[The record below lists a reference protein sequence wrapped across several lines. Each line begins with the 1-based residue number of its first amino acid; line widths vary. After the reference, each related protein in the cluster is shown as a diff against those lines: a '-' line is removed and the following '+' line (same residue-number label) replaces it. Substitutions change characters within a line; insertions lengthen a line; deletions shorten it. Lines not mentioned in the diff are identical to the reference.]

1 MPSRGLVLDRDRL
14 EARSARCAVITV
26 TKNAVFTVT
35 SGDVGSKETNMT
47 ITSTEGARV
56 IFAFVGADAREP
68 MTVRGRLADAAE
80 REPTNLAAA
89 PDGPSNRTRDF
100 RPSFTSY
107 PTCSG
112 ARNPVANFKL
122 GYSLNSYIMGACTVD
137 CENGACLSSFP
148 HLAPRSRR
156 VQIQS
161 NLKHTRLVR
170 LQAFRPAS
178 IALRRR
184 RFQVS
189 MSGDGRHWWVQ
200 SIGPLAPGLSLA
212 KTLTPNAANNAD
224 SSWIANV

>member
-1 MPSRGLVLDRDRL
+1 
-14 EARSARCAVITV
+14 
-26 TKNAVFTVT
+26 
-35 SGDVGSKETNMT
+35 MT

-68 MTVRGRLADAAE
+68 MAVRGRLAAAE
-80 REPTNLAAA
+80 RELAHKPRRGSGP

-107 PTCSG
+107 STCSG
-112 ARNPVANFKL
+112 ARDPVADFKL
-122 GYSLNSYIMGACTVD
+122 GYSFKSYIMGACTGTVD
-137 CENGACLSSFP
+137 CENGACISSFP

>member
-1 MPSRGLVLDRDRL
+1 
-14 EARSARCAVITV
+14 
-26 TKNAVFTVT
+26 
-35 SGDVGSKETNMT
+35 MT

-68 MTVRGRLADAAE
+68 MAVRGRLADAAE

-89 PDGPSNRTRDF
+89 PDGPLNRTRDF